1 MRSQLSLSTPLIQ
14 RIVEALPVTEGGRVV
29 VDLGILGVGS
39 LRVDQLFIGPDLVE
53 LPLTFHPRGDPDTK
67 GVQVTLS
74 LTHWHVS
81 DQVIWFKLEQL
92 GMFKG
97 VLSQK
102 VVDALFTLIDGIP
115 RRSNKDP
122 SLLLRRN
129 GQLGIPI
136 AALLA
141 AWLDRPVPLQ
151 LAGITLDQGITLHL
165 S

>member
-1 MRSQLSLSTPLIQ
+1 M
-14 RIVEALPVTEGGRVV
+14 V
-29 VDLGILGVGS
+29 VDLGILGAGS

-81 DQVIWFKLEQL
+81 DEVIWFKLEQL
-92 GMFKG
+92 GMLKG
-97 VLSQK
+97 ALSQK
-102 VVDALFTLIDGIP
+102 VVDALFALIDGLP

-122 SLLLRRN
+122 SPLLRRN
-129 GQLGIPI
+129 GQLGIPV
-136 AALLA
+136 AALLERRSS
-141 AWLDRPVPLQ
+141 L
-151 LAGITLDQGITLHL
+151 LAQIRVSGIEVNGGVTLYL